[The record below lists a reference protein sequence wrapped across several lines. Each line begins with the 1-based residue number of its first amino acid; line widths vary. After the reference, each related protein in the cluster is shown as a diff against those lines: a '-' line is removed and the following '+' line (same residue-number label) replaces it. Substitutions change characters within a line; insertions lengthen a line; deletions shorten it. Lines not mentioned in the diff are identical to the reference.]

1 MFTHSLPM
9 FSGRKKEFFIK
20 TVTEMVLVFSNMGAT
35 IRKQSMPVE
44 VMSWSELRLTEI
56 AGDDRI
62 CDGCGQV
69 ARLKWHL
76 WDAYGY
82 HNGQQSQTIRI
93 AWVTDI
99 FDVAGWL
106 NSQQWKQIG
115 NLLKLYLFCIVR
127 KYPYLLNRND

>member
-20 TVTEMVLVFSNMGAT
+20 AVIEMVLVFSNMKAT
-35 IRKQSMPVE
+35 IHKQSMPVE
-44 VMSWSELRLTEI
+44 VMAWSELRLTEI
-56 AGDDRI
+56 PRDDRI

-69 ARLKWHL
+69 ASLKCHL

-93 AWVTDI
+93 AWVIDV

-106 NSQQWKQIG
+106 NSQWKQIG
-115 NLLKLYLFCIVR
+115 NLLKLYLFCIGR
-127 KYPYLLNRND
+127 KYPYLLNRTD